1 MSRPTLYCA
10 ITNHGFGHATRL
22 TAVAAEVQRRCPD
35 VLIILTTTAPRWLLE
50 SYLPGDFILRPRAYD
65 VGVVQP
71 DSLTMDLDA
80 TLTQLQQVRDR
91 APAIIAQEVDYLCT
105 NEVDLILGDIPPLVA
120 PMGKAAGIPVWMMG
134 NFGWDFIYRSWGG
147 EFTAI
152 ADWIGDCFQQ
162 CDRLFRLPFH
172 EPMSAFPTITD
183 VGLTGGTPR
192 YSRADLE
199 TRFHPMPH
207 REKTLL
213 LTFGGLGVQQIPY
226 NKIRDYPHWQFITF
240 DRNAPDLPNLLPIRD
255 RQYRPV
261 DLMPLCDC
269 VISKPGFSTFAE
281 AIRLKLPII
290 SLQRDGFAETP
301 LLLQGLQQHSA
312 HTILDPECFLQGD
325 WEHLEQPLTP
335 PQSSHPL
342 ASNGTEIIAAALL
355 DHLLC

>member
-71 DSLTMDLDA
+71 NSLTMDLAA
-80 TLTQLQQVRDR
+80 TLTQLQQLRDR
-91 APAIIAQEVDYLCT
+91 APQIIAREVEYLWT
-105 NEVDLILGDIPPLVA
+105 NEVDLILGDIPPL
-120 PMGKAAGIPVWMMG
+120 AASIGAAAKIPVWMMG
-134 NFGWDFIYRSWGG
+134 NFGWDFIYRHWGG

-152 ADWIGDCFQQ
+152 ADWIGDCFGQ

-172 EPMSAFPTITD
+172 DPMAAFSKITD

-192 YSRADLE
+192 YTPAELASRFNL
-199 TRFHPMPH
+199 MPD
-207 REKTLL
+207 RKKTLL
-213 LTFGGLGVQQIPY
+213 LTFGGLGIQQIPY

-240 DRNAPDLPNLLPIRD
+240 DRNAPDLPNLLCIRD
-255 RQYRPV
+255 RQCRPV
-261 DLMPLCDC
+261 DLMPLCDR
-269 VISKPGFSTFAE
+269 VISKPGFSTFSE
-281 AIRLKLPII
+281 AIRLNVPIV

-301 LLLQGLQQHSA
+301 LLMQGLQQYSEHK
-312 HTILDPECFLQGD
+312 ILESERFFQGD
-325 WEHLEQPLTP
+325 WDVLEQPLDP
-335 PQSSHPL
+335 PQSSHPI
-342 ASNGTEIIAAALL
+342 ACNGTEIIATAILE
-355 DHLLC
+355 HLLP